1 MVFHQLFEGFSLGIR
16 IAAIPAKA
24 KRAEEGSASEGTL
37 AVEEVLLDPST
48 GDLEAASNKVQRS
61 KSSTGEAHWL
71 KSTLSFLF
79 GVTTPAGMALG
90 MTLWPSNVPGH
101 GGGTFH
107 LDICIIYVFSLLLQ
121 RKPCLYRASCPPSP
135 PGC

>member
-24 KRAEEGSASEGTL
+24 KEVEEGSSSEGTL
-37 AVEEVLLDPST
+37 PVSEVLLIPST
-48 GDLEAASNKVQRS
+48 GDLEASSNKARDT
-61 KSSTGEAHWL
+61 KPSTSEAHWL

-90 MTLWPSNVPGH
+90 MTLWPSNAPGH
-101 GGGTFH
+101 GGGTYY
-107 LDICIIYVFSLLLQ
+107 LTNCI
-121 RKPCLYRASCPPSP
+121 P
-135 PGC
+135 

>member
-24 KRAEEGSASEGTL
+24 KTAEEGIASGGTL
-37 AVEEVLLDPST
+37 AVDPST
-48 GDLEAASNKVQRS
+48 GDLEAASNKAQHP

-107 LDICIIYVFSLLLQ
+107 LDICIIYVSSLLLQ
-121 RKPCLYRASCPPSP
+121 RKHYSCRASCPPSP